1 MNFDIMSILYSI
13 PAVIIGLTVHEYCH
27 AFASWKLGD
36 DTARLQGRLTFN
48 PLRHIDPLG
57 MVFIIVAG
65 FGWAKP
71 VQFNPANLKHYRRDK
86 ALIAAAGPASNL
98 ALGLLTLAFIKL
110 AFPFMLGL
118 PETVYDVT
126 INVLFYFGIINLGLF
141 IFNILPIPPLDGSHI
156 FFSGLNIPMEIEAK
170 IMKYGMY
177 VLFAILMI
185 ERRANIDIIPISKF
199 TGYIVSLFFP
209 Q

>member
-1 MNFDIMSILYSI
+1 MNFNFMSILYSI

-98 ALGLLTLAFIKL
+98 ALGLLTLAFMKL
-110 AFPFMLGL
+110 ILPFMAIL
-118 PETVYDVT
+118 PETVYRPILD
-126 INVLFYFGIINLGLF
+126 LLYFFGVINLGLF

-156 FFSGLNIPMEIEAK
+156 FFSGLNIPMEVEAK
-170 IMKYGMY
+170 LMKYGMY
-177 VLFAILMI
+177 ILIVILLI
-185 ERRANIDIIPISKF
+185 ERQANIDIIPISKF